1 MKILFIS
8 DIHANFPALEAVW
21 KREHDSDLILCTGD
35 LVDWGFYPKEALDW
49 CRAHNVI
56 SVAGNH
62 DHDIIRWYHEKE
74 TYSPELE
81 GTIAL
86 QNLAQLQP
94 QDVAFLESLPDE
106 RTVCVGDY
114 AFYLK
119 HFYAEAEDN
128 RNALLERWI
137 RYESK
142 MVFDE
147 IWPKNLDA
155 NNRVIVTG
163 HSHQCYLYQAYQGAF
178 FLNPGSISY
187 RVCTDSRAKGADY
200 AVLQDGEF
208 RLRHVD
214 YDRQIF
220 APIIAQTPLH
230 DHVREA
236 VSNHL
241 IKELP

>member
-1 MKILFIS
+1 M
-8 DIHANFPALEAVW
+8 
-21 KREHDSDLILCTGD
+21 
-35 LVDWGFYPKEALDW
+35 
-49 CRAHNVI
+49 I

-62 DHDIIRWYHEKE
+62 DHDIIRWYHERQ
-74 TYSPELE
+74 SGNPDVA

-86 QNLAQLQP
+86 QNLEQLQP
-94 QDVAFLESLPDE
+94 EHIAYLESLPDE
-106 RTVCVGDY
+106 RTVCAGDF

-119 HFYAEAEDN
+119 HFYTEAEDN
-128 RNALLERWI
+128 RNALLDRWI

-147 IWPKNLDA
+147 IWPADLVAKNK
-155 NNRVIVTG
+155 VIVTG
-163 HSHQCYLYQAYQGAF
+163 HSHQCYLYQTYQGAF

-208 RLRHVD
+208 RLRHTD
-214 YDRQIF
+214 YDRQVF
-220 APIIAQTPLH
+220 APIIAQAPLH
-230 DHVREA
+230 DHIRDA
-236 VSNHL
+236 VSYHL

>member
-1 MKILFIS
+1 MKILFLS

-21 KREHDSDLILCTGD
+21 KKENDCDLILCTGD
-35 LVDWGFYPKEALDW
+35 LVDWGFYPAEVLDW
-49 CRAHNVI
+49 CKAHNVI

-62 DHDIIRWYHEKE
+62 DHDIIRWYHERQ
-74 TYSPELE
+74 SGNPDVA

-86 QNLAQLQP
+86 QNLEQLQP
-94 QDVAFLESLPDE
+94 EHIAYLESLPDE
-106 RTVCVGDY
+106 RTVCIDDF

-119 HFYAEAEDN
+119 HFYTEAEDN

-142 MVFDE
+142 MVFDH
-147 IWPKNLDA
+147 IWPADLVAK
-155 NNRVIVTG
+155 NRVIVTG
-163 HSHQCYLYQAYQGAF
+163 HSHQCYLYQTYQGSF

-208 RLRHVD
+208 RLRHTD
-214 YDRQIF
+214 YDRQVF
-220 APIIAQTPLH
+220 APIIAQAPLH
-230 DHVREA
+230 DHIRDA
-236 VSNHL
+236 VSYHL